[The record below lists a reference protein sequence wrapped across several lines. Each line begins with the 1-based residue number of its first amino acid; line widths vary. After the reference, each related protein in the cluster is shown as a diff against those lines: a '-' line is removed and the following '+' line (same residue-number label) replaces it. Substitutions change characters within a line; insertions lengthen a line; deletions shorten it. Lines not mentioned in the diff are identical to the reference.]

1 MAGRTQQKQVN
12 IRLDDETIAALDA
25 CRAEKRNTQ
34 GNIPTRSDIVREALD
49 EYLIKRGRK
58 LTDRG

>member
-25 CRAEKRNTQ
+25 CRAEQRNPQ
-34 GNIPTRSDIVREALD
+34 GNIPTRSDIVREAID
-49 EYLIKRGRK
+49 EYLIKRDRK
-58 LTDRG
+58 LADRG

>member
-12 IRLDDETIAALDA
+12 IRLDDDTIAALDA
-25 CRAEKRNTQ
+25 CRAEQRNPQ
-34 GNIPTRSDIVREALD
+34 GNIPTRSDMVREAIE

-58 LTDRG
+58 LAERG